1 MYPHNTTSR
10 DVRAGRPGWIVESEG
25 EVRVGGVWSVA
36 FGASRSELYRFTH
49 NYKVL
54 DRPRRIAYSV
64 TQTDLDGS
72 SFETSV
78 EISLEGFADGKT
90 LMRVVESGFPSAE
103 ERDFHETGLPNAFER
118 VGRFVRERDSDA

>member
-10 DVRAGRPGWIVESEG
+10 DVWAGRPGWIVESEG

-54 DRPRRIAYSV
+54 DIAYSV

-72 SFETSV
+72 SFETTV